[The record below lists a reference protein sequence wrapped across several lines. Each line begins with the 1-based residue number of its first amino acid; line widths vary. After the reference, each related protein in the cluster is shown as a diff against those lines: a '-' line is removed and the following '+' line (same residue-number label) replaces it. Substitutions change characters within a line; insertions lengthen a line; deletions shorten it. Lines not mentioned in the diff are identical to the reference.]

1 MFQQYF
7 TFSWCI
13 RTAVKDL
20 SLSTFLEQFDAQS
33 EYGTNFVPVIL
44 FGKSILYYVIHLWH
58 VQASQKSKEK
68 WQLQLLL
75 TYLQNG
81 ISKPWQRIPSI
92 IAIFAAEAS
101 LTLLDSSHT
110 QFNTI
115 SKFLMN
121 SASVDMQVGRLF
133 LLTHVNYPE
142 LWISFCVYLYHFFF
156 AEHSIISNIIEE

>member
-1 MFQQYF
+1 M
-7 TFSWCI
+7 TVLHP
-13 RTAVKDL
+13 AHMV
-20 SLSTFLEQFDAQS
+20 
-33 EYGTNFVPVIL
+33 
-44 FGKSILYYVIHLWH
+44 
-58 VQASQKSKEK
+58 SQKSKDK

-121 SASVDMQVGRLF
+121 SAFVDMQSIPLF
-133 LLTHVNYPE
+133 PTLLKSSSV
-142 LWISFCVYLYHFFF
+142 HFK
-156 AEHSIISNIIEE
+156 AD